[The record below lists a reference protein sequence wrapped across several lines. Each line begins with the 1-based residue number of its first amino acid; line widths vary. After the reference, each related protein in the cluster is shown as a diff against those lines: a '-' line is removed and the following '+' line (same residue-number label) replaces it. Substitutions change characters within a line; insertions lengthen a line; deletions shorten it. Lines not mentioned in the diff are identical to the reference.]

1 VILRFPLRGIYKE
14 GPTVQQPEGTT
25 FDCKNVRAYDP
36 LDKRARGGQR
46 PGLDKWGAGTQIGTA
61 EQPVV
66 ALTMVQTVR

>member
-1 VILRFPLRGIYKE
+1 MLLRFPLRGIYR
-14 GPTVQQPEGTT
+14 GSATVAQPEGTT

-61 EQPVV
+61 EEPVV
-66 ALTMVQTVR
+66 AMCVVQTIR